1 MKRTRWYPGDT
12 HPARRGWYERDHRG
26 VTTYIDPADR
36 RITRDLWEPVNDPS
50 HILYPGVW
58 YVLDEP
64 YWYHNPLTGERK
76 WIAEPL
82 NDASQQHLPWRGL
95 KEKTT

>member
-1 MKRTRWYPGDT
+1 MKKTPWFPGNT
-12 HPARRGWYERDHRG
+12 YPARRGWYERDHRNCN
-26 VTTYIDPADR
+26 YWNKDER
-36 RITRDLWEPVNDPS
+36 RITRDLWEPMTDPK

-64 YWYHNPLTGERK
+64 YWWTNALTGARK

-82 NDASQQHLPWRGL
+82 NDASHQNLPWRGL
-95 KEKTT
+95 VEKAK